1 MDFVGFDKLSLLDYE
16 EKTACVLFS
25 KHCNFRCPF
34 CHNGLTVLESED
46 FTSWEIIK
54 TYLNKR
60 KGLIDAVVV
69 SGGEPT
75 LLDDL
80 YEKVKEIKEMG
91 YLVKLDTNGT
101 NPEMLKKLVND
112 GLIDYVAMDIKNSK
126 ARYKETVG
134 VDKINFEN
142 IEESIKFLCKTPVNY
157 EFRTTL
163 VNEFHD
169 LESIKEMGELIKGS
183 KKLYLQKFVEREG
196 CIKKGLH
203 EVPKEV
209 AEEFVKILSTFVEE
223 VKLRG
228 Y

>member
-209 AEEFVKILSTFVEE
+209 AEEFVKILSTYVEE

>member
-203 EVPKEV
+203 EVPKEIV
-209 AEEFVKILSTFVEE
+209 EEFVKILSTYVEE

>member
-209 AEEFVKILSTFVEE
+209 AEEFVKILSTQVEE

>member
-34 CHNGLTVLESED
+34 CHNGLTVLESEE
-46 FTSWEIIK
+46 TTKWEEIK
-54 TYLNKR
+54 SYLIKR

-80 YEKVKEIKEMG
+80 YEKIKEIKELG

-112 GLIDYVAMDIKNSK
+112 GLVDYVAMDIKNSK
-126 ARYKETVG
+126 TKYRETVG
-134 VDKINFEN
+134 TTKIDFEK
-142 IEESIKFLCKTPVNY
+142 IEESIKFLRKTPVNY

-163 VNEFHD
+163 VSEFHD
-169 LESIKEMGELIKGS
+169 EQSIKELGELIKGS
-183 KKLYLQKFVEREG
+183 KKLFLQKFVEREG

-203 EVPKEV
+203 EVSEDL
-209 AEEFVKILSTFVEE
+209 ANHYLEILSTYIEE